1 MLATQLNG
9 LVESGQ
15 LEANTVIQLEKYLCN
30 KVQPDRKVVIMLQVS
45 VVAPGAEVG
54 GMIGSPVTYQS
65 AAGDTQA
72 NSNAPAASATKPN
85 VSAPPAKKPSF
96 YSNKAPAMPVGGNQE
111 RTPGSTQ
118 AAIFPID
125 SLTPYQ
131 NRWSIKVRVTKKT
144 NIRTWSN
151 SRGEGKLFS
160 LDLIDESGEI
170 RATAF
175 NQECD
180 KYFDMLELDK
190 VYIITKAQL
199 KTANKK
205 FATIQNDYEMTFNR
219 DTEVTL
225 CMDESASIPK
235 MSFNFV
241 PISELAK
248 VQKGAMIV
256 ARHGNAPTG
265 MDPAHRKILTKNL
278 VAFCND
284 LQVELVMVELEAS
297 GMFLQYH
304 VDIIQ
309 AEKVEF
315 NKRRKVV
322 QLVQQSGPK
331 AFDLFHRALQ
341 NTCQTHLANLL
352 KPDVTVPFLRSRPPA
367 AKRAAPSSTA
377 KYLPSDTPANLI
389 DIDVRPGRPAPY
401 DPLDAYRMESSPSGL
416 CLIVNNRAFERL
428 RERRGTDIDSR
439 NARLLFE
446 GLGFEVLP
454 EKKDLTVAQM
464 REELEFFAARHDHR
478 DCAVIVVLSHGTWRN
493 GDEIHGVDGRPAGG
507 PTLNFNK
514 LLRMFGREQAPA
526 LKDKP
531 KLFIIQAC
539 RGEDIDFGSP
549 QTKSDVSDGYSP
561 PWEKQMSEMEPRDP
575 NMGDHIVF
583 RSTMPGF
590 LSWRNPER
598 GSWFIQSLVQV
609 FMKNACTD
617 NINDLMTK
625 VNQEVARIHQTRY
638 GAKQMTM
645 FESTLRKPFYFN
657 PTGTVKQMTTHRN
670 TA

>member
-1 MLATQLNG
+1 MSYNLTQGAIKRIMNGEELHQPVLQILGIKKLAGSQSSGLDRYRLLLSDGQHSIASAMLATQLNG

-118 AAIFPID
+118 A
-125 SLTPYQ
+125 
-131 NRWSIKVRVTKKT
+131 
-144 NIRTWSN
+144 
-151 SRGEGKLFS
+151 
-160 LDLIDESGEI
+160 
-170 RATAF
+170 
-175 NQECD
+175 
-180 KYFDMLELDK
+180 
-190 VYIITKAQL
+190 
-199 KTANKK
+199 
-205 FATIQNDYEMTFNR
+205 
-219 DTEVTL
+219 
-225 CMDESASIPK
+225 ASIPK